1 MLILITCS
9 RWCLVFSTI
18 LVIMF
23 CLVTSKQ
30 CVRKT
35 LLRLCLSSKFPLW
48 VSIYWWFLPG
58 SMSGK
63 IPTPSMFTSWHLAF
77 YCNRVSFLIR
87 HSSVN
92 LFTIGVD
99 SWTLVLSMACDS
111 LLYFIILVLRLSQT
125 WQWETLH
132 SGFLE
137 YATPH
142 FFLSTSLLS
151 DTRYSR
157 LILHLARH
165 IPGVSHFS
173 KEMFSF
179 VGEWI

>member
-1 MLILITCS
+1 
-9 RWCLVFSTI
+9 
-18 LVIMF
+18 MF
-23 CLVTSKQ
+23 CHVTSKQ

-35 LLRLCLSSKFPLW
+35 LLRLCFSSKFPLW

-77 YCNRVSFLIR
+77 YCNRVSFLIC

-111 LLYFIILVLRLSQT
+111 LLYFIILVLGLSQT
-125 WQWETLH
+125 WPVGDPSFW
-132 SGFLE
+132 FLRIRNPTFFFE
-137 YATPH
+137 Y
-142 FFLSTSLLS
+142 FFTFW
-151 DTRYSR
+151 YE
-157 LILHLARH
+157 ILQAHLASSPPH
-165 IPGVSHFS
+165 PWS
-173 KEMFSF
+173 
-179 VGEWI
+179 